1 MFNGKSTKIYTIKR
15 FGLEAFLFEM
25 SKMFEIVVFT
35 ASQRLY
41 ADKVLDLIDPKH
53 RISHRLYR
61 EHCIVIN
68 KTYYLKNLKIL
79 GRNLSQ
85 TIIVDVPKKVCRTT
99 TSQDCSTP
107 RISTGSNSSTGIKR
121 TGSSVAFRPS

>member
-25 SKMFEIVVFT
+25 SRMFEIVVFT
-35 ASQRLY
+35 ASQKLY
-41 ADKVLDLIDPKH
+41 ADKVLDLVDPKR

-61 EHCIVIN
+61 EHCVVVN

-79 GRNLSQ
+79 GRDLSQ
-85 TIIVDVPKKVCRTT
+85 VIIVDVLPFL
-99 TSQDCSTP
+99 S
-107 RISTGSNSSTGIKR
+107 
-121 TGSSVAFRPS
+121 